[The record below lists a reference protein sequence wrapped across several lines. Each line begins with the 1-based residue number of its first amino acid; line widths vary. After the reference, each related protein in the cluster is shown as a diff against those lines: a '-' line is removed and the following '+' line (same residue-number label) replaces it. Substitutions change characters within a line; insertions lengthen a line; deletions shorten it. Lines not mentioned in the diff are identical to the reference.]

1 MTGLPMFAQ
10 QKKQETFTNPEAEH
24 VMAQLELSSGNLV
37 EIADQLFDFV
47 RDEVVP
53 GTGFTAE
60 AVFQHLGELV
70 EEFEPRNRALLDRR
84 AEVQQQIDDYYRE
97 KRAGG
102 WQPGQDTASRTPQT
116 WSVSSSASVTS
127 SPTLPLILR

>member
-1 MTGLPMFAQ
+1 
-10 QKKQETFTNPEAEH
+10 
-24 VMAQLELSSGNLV
+24 MAQLELSSGNLV

-70 EEFEPRNRALLDRR
+70 EEFEPRKPRPPRSARRGPATDR
-84 AEVQQQIDDYYRE
+84 
-97 KRAGG
+97 
-102 WQPGQDTASRTPQT
+102 
-116 WSVSSSASVTS
+116 
-127 SPTLPLILR
+127 